1 MELDLEF
8 LVFVSVAKII
18 EQGHRWSAVTCRPKG
33 FGVS

>member
-18 EQGHRWSAVTCRPKG
+18 EQGTRHSLEQDFLTEL
-33 FGVS
+33 